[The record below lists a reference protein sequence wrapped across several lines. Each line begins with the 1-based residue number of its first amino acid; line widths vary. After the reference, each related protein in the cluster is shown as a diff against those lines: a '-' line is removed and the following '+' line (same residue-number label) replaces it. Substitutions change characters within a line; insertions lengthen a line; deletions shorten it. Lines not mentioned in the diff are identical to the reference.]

1 MTFIAVDDE
10 PLALVVIEKYASQ
23 LSEWKLLSTF
33 TNAIQA
39 IEFIKS
45 NTVDLVV
52 SDINMPDIN
61 GLQFVKELKDEC
73 PQIIF
78 ITAHKEHALEGYE
91 LDVTDY
97 IMKPVSLERFQKAMN
112 KAAKI
117 IELKN
122 GIVSK
127 DTIKEVIDHIYV
139 YSEYEQIK
147 IIINDILYIEAMGD
161 YVKIFLSSQVK
172 PVLTLERI
180 KNMMDTLSGNGF
192 LRIHRSYIINPK
204 KVEAKQKTKIR
215 IGNIWLPVGETY
227 LSVMNDV
234 I

>member
-23 LSEWKLLSTF
+23 LPEWKLLSTF

>member
-122 GIVSK
+122 GIVLK